1 MSHSKKKPFIKSRKG
16 GGKGGKS
23 RQKDFKSRR
32 AGYLAI
38 GDTASTACSTQ
49 ELTLTGE
56 EPEVIEFDIEEK
68 SSYFGHIRD
77 ASSDE
82 EDCDEE
88 EDIKSR
94 AALMVLKTR
103 STGAE
108 LVPVSE
114 DDDEDS
120 PSADTESPVRARRRQ
135 GEAEPMFAEVVTQ
148 AAVPAPRT
156 PTEMYNISSSSAAVT
171 SQETADFIGRTPKF
185 KFGQYKGENFGT
197 VCRNHPDYYFWAT
210 SQKKP
215 SQFLLDFMDFVQ
227 KNYEVDVTAKSLT
240 LDVRKHLRVQ
250 PQMSDNPQER
260 PMVTRSKSLKY
271 AKVPQCEQ
279 CTDFSGVGSNS
290 FVQRRT
296 CKVCGTVYQNKTE
309 KKDYQ
314 NPNLCPHEH
323 LTRQGSSQTTCRIH

>member
-1 MSHSKKKPFIKSRKG
+1 
-16 GGKGGKS
+16 
-23 RQKDFKSRR
+23 
-32 AGYLAI
+32 
-38 GDTASTACSTQ
+38 
-49 ELTLTGE
+49 
-56 EPEVIEFDIEEK
+56 
-68 SSYFGHIRD
+68 
-77 ASSDE
+77 
-82 EDCDEE
+82 
-88 EDIKSR
+88 
-94 AALMVLKTR
+94 
-103 STGAE
+103 
-108 LVPVSE
+108 
-114 DDDEDS
+114 
-120 PSADTESPVRARRRQ
+120 
-135 GEAEPMFAEVVTQ
+135 MFVEVVTQ
-148 AAVPAPRT
+148 DAVPAPRT
-156 PTEMYNISSSSAAVT
+156 PTQMYNISSSSAAVT
-171 SQETADFIGRTPKF
+171 SQEIADFIGRTPKF

-227 KNYEVDVTAKSLT
+227 KNYEMDVTAKSLT
-240 LDVRKHLRVQ
+240 LDVHKHLRVQ

-323 LTRQGSSQTTCRIH
+323 LTRQGSSKTTCRIHCSDCNTYVSEEPRLVPGKDNPGQPTMPIYGHKKVQREPDTRPNPKMTMRELEQTAQFFHTLVRAHIRKVPTCSNITQRDVETILQDAIDIVLDEAEIIDEQVVIVDAGQSAA